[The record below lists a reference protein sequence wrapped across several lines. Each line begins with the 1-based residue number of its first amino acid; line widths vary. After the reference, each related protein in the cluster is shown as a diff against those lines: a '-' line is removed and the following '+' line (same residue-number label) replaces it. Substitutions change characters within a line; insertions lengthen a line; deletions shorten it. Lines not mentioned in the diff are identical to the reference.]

1 MPKFETIKGILFDL
15 DGVITDTSVYHEQAW
30 HALADQLQ
38 IDWQPQFA
46 EQLKGVSREASL
58 AVLLNATGHPEAYSA
73 EQKAQFATEKNERYL
88 ALLQQLSPAAIAP
101 GMTAFL
107 TELKAQGYRIGLAS
121 ASKNAPFVL
130 ARLGLSDYFQAR
142 VDPAT
147 LHKGKPDPE
156 IFSRCAELLGLQPA
170 ECLGIEDAQAGIQAI
185 NAAGAVSVGI
195 GAKDVL
201 TAAQICFKTTAELT
215 LTNIQHALES

>member
-1 MPKFETIKGILFDL
+1 MPKFETIKGVLFDL

-58 AVLLNATGHPEAYSA
+58 AVLLNATGHPDAYSA
-73 EQKAQFATEKNERYL
+73 EQKSHFATEKHDRYL
-88 ALLQQLSPAAIAP
+88 ALLQQLSPASIAP

-107 TELKAQGYRIGLAS
+107 TELKTQGYRIGLAS

-130 ARLGLSDYFQAR
+130 ERLGLSDYF
-142 VDPAT
+142 
-147 LHKGKPDPE
+147 
-156 IFSRCAELLGLQPA
+156 
-170 ECLGIEDAQAGIQAI
+170 
-185 NAAGAVSVGI
+185 
-195 GAKDVL
+195 
-201 TAAQICFKTTAELT
+201 
-215 LTNIQHALES
+215 